1 MVLCSCCGKKKKLL
15 DMFYS
20 AGNGTVRFCSDCWD
34 VVEHI
39 ESDRQGGEP
48 ELYELHLH
56 QLQKRAKAPTPEFA
70 AWLKEAF
77 PAPEETA
84 W

>member
-34 VVEHI
+34 VNRG
-39 ESDRQGGEP
+39 SSSR
-48 ELYELHLH
+48 
-56 QLQKRAKAPTPEFA
+56 
-70 AWLKEAF
+70 
-77 PAPEETA
+77 ETDVSTGMRKSGLRNGLPHVSRPKS
-84 W
+84 